1 MRAAASTSRQMS
13 RGGRNRQKIRDYD
26 AASMNQPINV
36 SDAVQ
41 RLSRV
46 AAEFV
51 PPARARSQNVL
62 VPFAEVVRELRE
74 KGASFGLIVEL
85 LAGEQVRVSRF
96 VVARFCRE
104 RLGLV
109 ADARPK
115 RRRTKFG
122 PRESSPPQPLVPSV
136 VQATPSTQSVLG
148 ALSPPAPPSHGAPH
162 VRGPRIADPRNL

>member
-1 MRAAASTSRQMS
+1 
-13 RGGRNRQKIRDYD
+13 
-26 AASMNQPINV
+26 MNQPINV

-51 PPARARSQNVL
+51 APAKARSQNIL
-62 VPFAEVVRELRE
+62 VPFADVVRELRE

-85 LAGEQVRVSRF
+85 LAGEQLCVSRF

-109 ADARPK
+109 ADAKAK
-115 RRRTKFG
+115 RRRK
-122 PRESSPPQPLVPSV
+122 ESVSRASSLPQPLMRTTA
-136 VQATPSTQSVLG
+136 QASSSTQSVLG
-148 ALSPPAPPSHGAPH
+148 ALAPSAPPSQGAPH
-162 VRGPRIADPRNL
+162 ARGPRIADPRNL